1 MADHQSH
8 GETFMSSTSQSHQT
22 HFSSSTQ
29 SGSGTQTPPHGV
41 TRTTS
46 GRPTYFPD
54 GHAHGTHGVFSS
66 HSYTHESSTAHET
79 STGAGL
85 FSSTDGTESQ
95 HRQEEV
101 VPLEKVNTSSSSDS
115 SDTRL
120 GSNGQAPKVKRTG
133 TSSSYEDAAPATLQR
148 RVTRAEIDDDGRQE
162 LARIFT
168 SQSKVTQQMSIAQ
181 PNDPRVDPSNEAFD
195 LSRFLNM
202 FRNQLEGEGIEM
214 KKVNVVYKNLDVFG
228 SGKALQLQSTVSDM
242 FMAPFRAKEFFGKS
256 ERKQIL
262 HSFDGII
269 RAGELCVVLGRPGSG
284 CSTLLKALTGELH
297 GLDTDDSVIH
307 YNGIPQER
315 MRKEFKGETVYNQ
328 EVDKHFPH
336 LTVGQTL
343 EFAAAVRTPSNR
355 PGGANRDEF
364 AQFMAKV
371 VMAVLGLSHT
381 YNTKVGNDFVRGVS
395 GGERKR
401 VSVAEMLLA
410 GAPFAAWDNSTRG
423 LDSATA
429 LKFVKALR
437 VGSDLAG
444 GAAAVAIYQAS
455 QSVYDCFD
463 KAAVLY
469 EGRQIYFGPA
479 NEAKDFFERQGWY
492 CPPRQ
497 TAGDF
502 LTAVTNPQE
511 RQAKEGMEN
520 KVPRTPE
527 DFEKYWRES
536 PEYQALLE
544 EIKDFEAE
552 NPVNEHG
559 TLEQLRQQK
568 NYIQAKHARPKSP
581 YLISVPMQIK
591 LNTRRAYQRIWGD
604 IASTATQAGLNVVIA
619 LIVGSIYFGHSTGSS
634 SFQGRGAVIFLAI
647 LFNALT
653 SIGEIAGLYAQR
665 PIVEKH
671 NSYAFYHP
679 STEAIAGIVADIPVK
694 FIQAVVFNI
703 ILYFL
708 AQLRYTAGQFF
719 LFFVVTYMATFVM
732 AAIFRTTAAVT
743 KTASQAMAGAGV
755 LVLILVIY
763 TGFVI
768 RIPEMPDW
776 FGWIRWINPI
786 FYAFEILLANEFHGV
801 DFPCDAFIPS
811 GPGYAQTGDSF
822 ICNTQGAVAGQTFIN
837 GDSYIEVSYSYS
849 WSHVWRNFGILWAFL
864 IFFMVTYFVAVEVNS
879 STSNTAEQLVF
890 RRGHVPAYMQPGG
903 KGSDEE
909 SGETQTG
916 EHEGA
921 GDVSAI
927 EEQKG
932 VFTWRDVVYD
942 IEIKGEPRRLL
953 DHVSGFV
960 KPGSMTALMG
970 VSGAGKT
977 TLLDALAQRT
987 TMGVITGDMFVNGK
1001 PLDPAFQRS
1010 TGYVQQQDL
1019 HLETSTVREALQ
1031 FSAMLRQPKSVS
1043 KKEKHEYV
1051 EEVIKMLNMSDF
1063 AEAVVG
1069 VPGEGLNVEQ
1079 RKLLTIGVELAAKP
1093 KLLLFLDEP
1102 TSGLDSQSSWS
1113 IIAFLRKLSSAGQAI
1128 LCTIHQPS
1136 AILFQEFDRLLFL
1149 ARGGKTVYFG
1159 ELGENSQTLLD
1170 YFQNNGAR
1178 KCGEDEN
1185 PAEYMLEIVNAGKN
1199 DNGQDWYEVWRE
1211 SEEAKGVQRDI
1222 DQLHEAKK
1230 SEELNIAA
1238 ETGGGEF
1245 AMPLTT
1251 QIVECTYRAFQQYW
1265 RMPGY
1270 VMAKFGLCAIAGLF
1284 IGFSFYKANTSL
1296 AGMQTI
1302 IFSVFMLTTIF
1313 SSLVQ
1318 QIQPLFVTQ
1327 RSLYES
1333 RERPS
1338 KAYSWIA
1345 FMIANIVVEIPYG
1358 IIAGVFMFVTF
1369 YYPVVG
1375 VSQSSE
1381 RQGLVLLFCMQLLI
1395 YTSTFA
1401 DMTIAALP
1409 DAETASGLVSL
1420 LTLMSILFNGVLQP
1434 PDQLPGFWLF
1444 MYRCSPFTYWIGGMV
1459 STMLSGRQVVCSER
1473 EVSVFDP
1480 PAGQTCGAYLADYAA
1495 VAGGT
1500 IQNPDATAACNYCS
1514 LTNADQFLAGSSIYY
1529 GERWRNFGIIFAFIG
1544 FNAGIAI
1551 LTYYLFRVA
1560 KLSSFKSFFHKNK
1573 KGAKAKGTADKAQE
1587 GAEKAAQQ
1595 GGHPGERSG
1604 EKDAGTA

>member
-1 MADHQSH
+1 MAANIN
-8 GETFMSSTSQSHQT
+8 GEASTSNMSESHRSQSNTET
-22 HFSSSTQ
+22 HAI
-29 SGSGTQTPPHGV
+29 P
-41 TRTTS
+41 
-46 GRPTYFPD
+46 
-54 GHAHGTHGVFSS
+54 SS
-66 HSYTHESSTAHET
+66 HSHAQDMSIENV
-79 STGAGL
+79 L
-85 FSSTDGTESQ
+85 FSSGHIPQQPESSS
-95 HRQEEV
+95 HLNKEEE
-101 VPLEKVNTSSSSDS
+101 VPLEKIDTSDS
-115 SDTRL
+115 SVSSNTRYGL
-120 GSNGQAPKVKRTG
+120 SESPKRLKRAG
-133 TSSSYEDAAPATLQR
+133 TSSSEDADPVALQR
-148 RVTRAEIDDDGRQE
+148 RVTRSGIDNEGRQE
-162 LARIFT
+162 LVRLFSVT
-168 SQSKVTQQMSIAQ
+168 SPQISRRMSIAA
-181 PNDPRVDPSNEAFD
+181 PGDPEVDPSNEAFD
-195 LSRFLNM
+195 LSKFLKL
-202 FRNQLEGEGIEM
+202 FRRQLEGEGIEM
-214 KKVNVVYKNLDVFG
+214 KKVSVVFKNLNVFG
-228 SGKALQLQSTVSDM
+228 SGKALQLQSTVTDM
-242 FMAPFRAKEFFGKS
+242 FMAPFRAKEYFGKTQ
-256 ERKQIL
+256 RKQIL

-297 GLDTDDSVIH
+297 GLETDDSIIH
-307 YNGIPQER
+307 YNGVPQHR

-343 EFAAAVRTPSNR
+343 EFAAAVRTPSSR
-355 PGGANRDEF
+355 PGGTSRDEF
-364 AQFMAKV
+364 SRFITKV

-381 YNTKVGNDFVRGVS
+381 YNTKVGDDFVRGVS

-401 VSVAEMLLA
+401 VSVAEMMLA
-410 GAPFAAWDNSTRG
+410 GSPFAAWDNSTRG

-429 LKFVKALR
+429 LKFVDALR
-437 VGSDLAG
+437 VGCDMAG

-455 QSVYDCFD
+455 QSVYDRFD

-479 NEAKDFFERQGWY
+479 DKARSFFERQGWY

-497 TAGDF
+497 TTGDF

-511 RQAKEGMEN
+511 RKPKEGME
-520 KVPRTPE
+520 KRVPRTPE
-527 DFEKYWRES
+527 EFEKYWRES

-544 EIKDFEAE
+544 EIADFEEE
-552 NPVNEHG
+552 NPINEQA

-568 NYIQAKHARPKSP
+568 NVMQGKHARPKSP
-581 YLISVPMQIK
+581 YLISVPLQVK

-604 IASTATQAGLNVVIA
+604 IASTATQAGLNIIMA
-619 LIVGSIYFGHSTGSS
+619 LIVGSIFYGHSKGTS

-653 SIGEIAGLYAQR
+653 SIGEISGLYAQR

-694 FIQAVVFNI
+694 FVQAVVFNV

-708 AQLRYTAGQFF
+708 AQLRAEAGQFF
-719 LFFVVTYMATFVM
+719 LFFLITYMSTLTM

-755 LVLILVIY
+755 LVLMLVIY

-768 RIPEMPDW
+768 RIPQMHDW

-801 DFPCDAFIPS
+801 DFPCDSIVPS
-811 GPGYAQTGDSF
+811 GPGYTPSGNSF
-822 ICNTQGAVAGQTFIN
+822 ICNVEGSVTGQNFVN
-837 GDSYIEVSYSYS
+837 GDRFIQVAYSYS
-849 WSHVWRNFGILWAFL
+849 WSHAWRNFGILCAFL
-864 IFFMVTYFVAVEVNS
+864 IFFMVTYFVSVEINS
-879 STSNTAEQLVF
+879 STTSTAEQLVF
-890 RRGHVPAYMQPGG
+890 RRGHVPAYLQTDG
-903 KGSDEE
+903 KQTDVE
-909 SGETQTG
+909 SGEAKQ
-916 EHEGA
+916 EKEAGA

-932 VFTWRDVVYD
+932 IFTWRDVVYD

-953 DHVSGFV
+953 DHVSGYV
-960 KPGSMTALMG
+960 KPGTMTALMG

-987 TMGVITGDMFVNGK
+987 TMGVITGDMLVNGK

-1031 FSAMLRQPKSVS
+1031 FSAMLRQPKTVS
-1043 KKEKHEYV
+1043 KKEKFEYV

-1159 ELGENSQTLLD
+1159 DLGKNSRTLLD
-1170 YFQNNGAR
+1170 YFENNGAR

-1199 DNGQDWYEVWRE
+1199 NEGRDWFDVWKQ
-1211 SEEAKGVQRDI
+1211 SNEAQTVQRQI
-1222 DQLHEAKK
+1222 DELHEA
-1230 SEELNIAA
+1230 SRSNDLNISA

-1245 AMPLTT
+1245 AMPLLS
-1251 QIVECTYRAFQQYW
+1251 QIIECTYRAFQQYW
-1265 RMPGY
+1265 RMPSY
-1270 VMAKFGLCAIAGLF
+1270 VLAKFGLCAIAGLF
-1284 IGFSFYKANTSL
+1284 IGFSFYKANTTI

-1302 IFSVFMLTTIF
+1302 IFSAFMITTIF

-1338 KAYSWIA
+1338 KAYSWSA
-1345 FMIANIVVEIPYG
+1345 FMAANMIVEIPYG
-1358 IIAGVFMFVTF
+1358 IVAGIITYACF

-1375 VSQSSE
+1375 ADQSGE
-1381 RQGLVLLFCMQLLI
+1381 RQALIMLFCVQLLI

-1409 DAETASGLVSL
+1409 NAETASGLVSL
-1420 LTLMSILFNGVLQP
+1420 LTIMSILFNGVMQP
-1434 PDQLPGFWLF
+1434 PSNLPGFWLF
-1444 MYRCSPFTYWIGGMV
+1444 MYRVSPFTYWIGGMV
-1459 STMLSGRQVVCSER
+1459 STMSAGRSVVCSPS
-1473 EVSVFDP
+1473 EVLTFDP
-1480 PAGQTCGAYLADYAA
+1480 PSGQTCGAYLNPYATTT
-1495 VAGGT
+1495 GGT
-1500 IQNPDATAACNYCS
+1500 IQNPDATADCRYCTLS
-1514 LTNADQFLAGSSIYY
+1514 NTDQFLAGSKIYY
-1529 GERWRNFGIIFAFIG
+1529 SQRWRNFGLMFAYIA
-1544 FNAGIAI
+1544 FNVFLAV
-1551 LTYYLFRVA
+1551 LSYYLFRVA
-1560 KLSSFKSFFHKNK
+1560 KLESIKSVFNK
-1573 KGAKAKGTADKAQE
+1573 RKGSKKAKGKAVE
-1587 GAEKAAQQ
+1587 AAEKAASQ
-1595 GGHPGERSG
+1595 GAHPGERSG
-1604 EKDAGTA
+1604 RNDAGVV

>member
-1 MADHQSH
+1 
-8 GETFMSSTSQSHQT
+8 
-22 HFSSSTQ
+22 
-29 SGSGTQTPPHGV
+29 
-41 TRTTS
+41 
-46 GRPTYFPD
+46 
-54 GHAHGTHGVFSS
+54 
-66 HSYTHESSTAHET
+66 
-79 STGAGL
+79 
-85 FSSTDGTESQ
+85 
-95 HRQEEV
+95 
-101 VPLEKVNTSSSSDS
+101 
-115 SDTRL
+115 
-120 GSNGQAPKVKRTG
+120 
-133 TSSSYEDAAPATLQR
+133 
-148 RVTRAEIDDDGRQE
+148 
-162 LARIFT
+162 
-168 SQSKVTQQMSIAQ
+168 MSIAQ

-214 KKVNVVYKNLDVFG
+214 KKVNVVYKNLNVFG
-228 SGKALQLQSTVSDM
+228 SGKALQLQDTVADL
-242 FMAPFRAKEFFGKS
+242 FMMPFRAKEIFGKS

-297 GLDTDDSVIH
+297 GLETDESLIH
-307 YNGIPQER
+307 YNGIPQDR

-355 PGGANRDEF
+355 PGGAGRDEF

-479 NEAKDFFERQGWY
+479 SEAKAYFERQGWY

-502 LTAVTNPQE
+502 LTAVTNPDE
-511 RQAKEGMEN
+511 RKAREGMEN
-520 KVPRTPE
+520 RVPRTPE
-527 DFEKYWRES
+527 DFEKYWRDS
-536 PEYQALLE
+536 PECKALLE

-559 TLEQLRQQK
+559 TLETLRQQK

-604 IASTATQAGLNVVIA
+604 VASTATQAGLNVIIA
-619 LIVGSIYFGHSTGSS
+619 LIVGSIYFGHSQGSS

-653 SIGEIAGLYAQR
+653 SIGEISGLYAQR

-719 LFFVVTYMATFVM
+719 LFFIVTYMATFVM

-811 GPGYAQTGDSF
+811 GPGYSQTGDSF

-837 GDSYIEVSYSYS
+837 GDSFIEVSYSYS

-864 IFFMVTYFVAVEVNS
+864 IFFLVTYFIAVEVNS

-909 SGETQTG
+909 SGAAQKG
-916 EHEGA
+916 EQEGA

-977 TLLDALAQRT
+977 TLLDVLAQRT

-1031 FSAMLRQPKSVS
+1031 FSAMLRQPKTVS
-1043 KKEKHEYV
+1043 KQEKHDYV

-1113 IIAFLRKLSSAGQAI
+1113 IIAFLRKLSNAGQAI

-1159 ELGENSQTLLD
+1159 ELGENSRTLLD
-1170 YFQNNGAR
+1170 YFENNGAR

-1199 DNGQDWYEVWRE
+1199 NNGQDWFDVWKG
-1211 SEEAKGVQRDI
+1211 SNEANGVQQQI
-1222 DQLHEAKK
+1222 DQLHESKK
-1230 SEELNIAA
+1230 HEELNIAA
-1238 ETGGGEF
+1238 ETGGSEF

-1265 RMPGY
+1265 RMPSY
-1270 VMAKFGLCAIAGLF
+1270 VMAKFGLCTIAGLF
-1284 IGFSFYKANTSL
+1284 IGFSFYQANTTL

-1318 QIQPLFVTQ
+1318 QIQPLFITQ

-1345 FMIANIVVEIPYG
+1345 FMVANIVVEIPYG
-1358 IIAGVFMFVTF
+1358 IIAGILTFATF

-1375 VSQSSE
+1375 ASQSSE

-1409 DAETASGLVSL
+1409 NAETASGLVSL
-1420 LTLMSILFNGVLQP
+1420 LTLMSILFNGVLQS
-1434 PDQLPGFWLF
+1434 PDNLPGFWLF
-1444 MYRCSPFTYWIGGMV
+1444 MYRVSPFTYWIGGMV
-1459 STMLSGRQVVCSER
+1459 STMLSGREVVCSAR

-1495 VAGGT
+1495 AAGGT
-1500 IQNPDATAACNYCS
+1500 IQNPDATAGCNYCS
-1514 LTNADQFLAGSSIYY
+1514 LSNADQFLAGSSIYY
-1529 GERWRNFGIIFAFIG
+1529 GERWRNFGILFAFIG
-1544 FNAGIAI
+1544 FNAFLAV

-1560 KLSSFKSFFHKNK
+1560 NLNSLKNLFHKTK
-1573 KGAKAKGTADKAQE
+1573 GGAKAKGKADQAKE
-1587 GAEKAAQQ
+1587 GAEKVAQQ

-1604 EKDAGTA
+1604 ENDAGTA

>member
-1 MADHQSH
+1 MADSNSH
-8 GETFMSSTSQSHQT
+8 GEAFASDQH
-22 HFSSSTQ
+22 
-29 SGSGTQTPPHGV
+29 TPAHGV
-41 TRTTS
+41 FRTSS
-46 GRPTYFPD
+46 GRETYFPD
-54 GHAHGTHGVFSS
+54 GHSHGNHGALSS
-66 HSYTHESSTAHET
+66 HSSTKSREGNDGQTTYAQGEEEAPLESIEKLDT
-79 STGAGL
+79 STTSN
-85 FSSTDGTESQ
+85 SSE
-95 HRQEEV
+95 
-101 VPLEKVNTSSSSDS
+101 
-115 SDTRL
+115 TRF
-120 GSNGQAPKVKRTG
+120 GSNGQSQKMKPAG
-133 TSSSYEDAAPATLQR
+133 TSSSDDLVAPGQLQR
-148 RVTRAEIDDDGRQE
+148 RRTRPEIDDEARRE
-162 LARIFT
+162 LQRIFT
-168 SQSKVTQQMSIAQ
+168 TTSQKVTRQMSIAQ
-181 PNDPRVDPSNEAFD
+181 PDDPAVDPGSDSFD
-195 LSRFLNM
+195 LTKFLLL
-202 FRNQLEGEGIEM
+202 FRHQLEGEGIEL
-214 KKVNVVYKNLDVFG
+214 KKVSVVYKNLDVFG
-228 SGKALQLQSTVSDM
+228 SGKALQLQSTVADI
-242 FMAPFRAKEFFGKS
+242 FMAPFRARELFDKS
-256 ERKQIL
+256 DRKQIL
-262 HSFDGII
+262 HHFDGII
-269 RAGELCVVLGRPGSG
+269 RAGELCIVLGRPGSG
-284 CSTLLKALTGELH
+284 CSTLLKALTGELQ
-297 GLDTDDSVIH
+297 GLDTDESVIH
-307 YNGIPQER
+307 YNGITQKR
-315 MRKEFKGETVYNQ
+315 MVKEFKGETVYNQ

-343 EFAAAVRTPSNR
+343 EFAAAVRTPENR
-355 PGGANRDEF
+355 PGQASRNEF
-364 AQFMAKV
+364 SEFMAKM

-429 LKFVKALR
+429 LKFVQALR
-437 VGSDLAG
+437 VCSDLAG

-479 NEAKDFFERQGWY
+479 AHAKSFFERQGWY
-492 CPPRQ
+492 SPPRQ

-502 LTAVTNPQE
+502 LTAVTNPSE
-511 RQAKEGMEN
+511 RQARKGMEN

-527 DFEKYWRES
+527 EFEQYWRTS
-536 PEYQALLE
+536 PEYKALLQ

-552 NPVNEHG
+552 YPVDDNG
-559 TLEQLRQQK
+559 GLEQLRQQK
-568 NYIQAKHARPKSP
+568 NKSQAKHARPKSP
-581 YLISVPMQIK
+581 YLLSVPMQVK
-591 LNTRRAYQRIWGD
+591 LNTRRAYQRILGD
-604 IASTATQAGLNVVIA
+604 VASTATQAGLNIVIA
-619 LIVGSIYFGHSTGSS
+619 LIVGSIYFGHSKGSS

-653 SIGEIAGLYAQR
+653 SIGEISGLYAQR

-679 STEAIAGIVADIPVK
+679 ATEAIAGVVADIPVK
-694 FIQAVVFNI
+694 LIQATVFNI

-708 AQLRYTAGQFF
+708 AQLRYTPGQFF
-719 LFFVVTYMATFVM
+719 LFFIVTYMATFVM

-743 KTASQAMAGAGV
+743 QTASQAMAGAGV

-768 RIPEMPDW
+768 RIPEMPVY

-801 DFPCDAFIPS
+801 DLPCDAFVPQ
-811 GPGYAQTGDSF
+811 GPGYSQTGNSF
-822 ICNTQGAVAGQTFIN
+822 ICNTQGAVAGQTFVN
-837 GDSYIEVSYSYS
+837 GDSFIEISYSYS
-849 WSHVWRNFGILWAFL
+849 WSHVWRNFGILWGFL
-864 IFFMVTYFVAVEVNS
+864 IFFMVTYFIAVEINS

-890 RRGHVPAYMQPGG
+890 QRGHVPAYMQPGG
-903 KGSDEE
+903 KNSSDEE
-909 SGETQTG
+909 AGAAKQG
-916 EHEGA
+916 EHEGT

-932 VFTWRDVVYD
+932 IFTWRDVVYD

-960 KPGSMTALMG
+960 KPGTMTALMG

-977 TLLDALAQRT
+977 TLLDCLAQRT

-1019 HLETSTVREALQ
+1019 HLETSTVREALR
-1031 FSAMLRQPKSVS
+1031 FSAVLRQPKAVS
-1043 KKEKHEYV
+1043 IQEKHNYV

-1063 AEAVVG
+1063 ANAVVG

-1113 IIAFLRKLSSAGQAI
+1113 IISFLRKLSSAGQAI

-1159 ELGENSQTLLD
+1159 ELGENSQTLLH
-1170 YFQNNGAR
+1170 YFENNGAR
-1178 KCGEDEN
+1178 PCDPEEN
-1185 PAEYMLEIVNAGKN
+1185 PAEYMLEIVNQGKN
-1199 DNGQDWYEVWRE
+1199 ENGEEWFDVWNS
-1211 SEEAKGVQRDI
+1211 SEEAKGVQSQI
-1222 DQLHEAKK
+1222 DELHE
-1230 SEELNIAA
+1230 SRRHENLDIAA

-1251 QIVECTYRAFQQYW
+1251 QTWECTKRVFQQYW
-1265 RMPGY
+1265 RMPSY
-1270 VMAKFGLCAIAGLF
+1270 VLAKFGLCTVAGLF
-1284 IGFSFYKANTSL
+1284 IGFSFFKANSTQ

-1313 SSLVQ
+1313 TSLVQ
-1318 QIQPLFVTQ
+1318 QIQPLFITQ

-1338 KAYSWIA
+1338 KAYSWLA
-1345 FMIANIVVEIPYG
+1345 FMTANLVVELPYG
-1358 IIAGVFMFVTF
+1358 IFAGILTFACF
-1369 YYPVVG
+1369 YYPIVG
-1375 VSQSSE
+1375 ASQSSE
-1381 RQGLVLLFCMQLLI
+1381 RQGLVLLFCVQLLI

-1401 DMTIAALP
+1401 SMTIAALP

-1420 LTLMSILFNGVLQP
+1420 FVLMSILFNGVLQP

-1444 MYRCSPFTYWIGGMV
+1444 MYRASPFTYWVGGMV
-1459 STMLSGRQVVCSER
+1459 STMLGGRPVTCSAR

-1480 PAGQTCGAYLADYAA
+1480 PAGQTCGAYLNDYANA
-1495 VAGGT
+1495 SGGVV
-1500 IQNPDATAACNYCS
+1500 QNPGATADCRFCS
-1514 LTNADQFLAGSSIYY
+1514 LSNADQFLAGSSIYY
-1529 GERWRNFGIIFAFIG
+1529 GERWRNFGILFAFIA
-1544 FNAGIAI
+1544 FNTFIAI
-1551 LTYYLFRVA
+1551 LSYYLFRVA
-1560 KLSSFKSFFHKNK
+1560 KLSSLTSKFHKTK
-1573 KGAKAKGTADKAQE
+1573 GGAKTKQAADKA
-1587 GAEKAAQQ
+1587 GAGVAQAAQQ
-1595 GGHPGERSG
+1595 GAHPGNRSG
-1604 EKDAGTA
+1604 EKDAT